1 MKLASVRVELQ
12 RCSKHLFQ
20 DRNAAAVLNAARP
33 LLMAYFL
40 ADWCSLSSAK
50 AAQVCKQDPRL
61 AGLQRG
67 CTASKNGHDL
77 AGEDLLNPDI
87 EGCSA

>member
-1 MKLASVRVELQ
+1 MKLASVRVELK

-20 DRNAAAVLNAARP
+20 DRNAAAVLDAARP

-40 ADWCSLSSAK
+40 AERCSLSSAK
-50 AAQVCKQDPRL
+50 AAQACQQDPRL
-61 AGLQRG
+61 AGLQRE
-67 CTASKNGHDL
+67 CTAANNGHDL
-77 AGEDLLNPDI
+77 VENLFNPDI